1 MIARS
6 RFDDDATFLPSHLN
20 NLNADDAEH
29 AASLTEISSQ
39 PNLLLNLICIISFS
53 MGGAIAVH
61 VSVKGIIPTLI
72 GLAVIDVVEGWY
84 GCVYSKILFTRP
96 GISKV

>member
-1 MIARS
+1 
-6 RFDDDATFLPSHLN
+6 
-20 NLNADDAEH
+20 
-29 AASLTEISSQ
+29 
-39 PNLLLNLICIISFS
+39 